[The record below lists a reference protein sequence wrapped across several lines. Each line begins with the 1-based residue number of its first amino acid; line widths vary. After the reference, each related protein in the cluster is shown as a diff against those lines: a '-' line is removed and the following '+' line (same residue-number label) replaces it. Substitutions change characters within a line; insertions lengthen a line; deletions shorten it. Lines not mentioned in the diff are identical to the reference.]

1 MDDDDRP
8 IVILYYIPTCPYSK
22 RVLAF
27 IEEQGLE
34 VPLKNI
40 ENDPKSTEE
49 LLHLGGKSQTPC
61 LFIDGKPLYESQDI
75 IDWLIDK
82 KGLLE

>member
-1 MDDDDRP
+1 MDDEHRP
-8 IVILYYIPTCPYSK
+8 IVVLYYMPTCPYSK
-22 RVLAF
+22 KVLAF
-27 IEEQGLE
+27 IEKQEFE

-40 ENDPKSTEE
+40 EGDPKSTEE
-49 LLHLGGKSQTPC
+49 LLHLGGKAQTPC

-75 IDWLIDK
+75 IDWLNDK